1 MSVSLQEYYE
11 YLAGLTAKKPA
22 LEQVMKT
29 NNRLAKKIKPK
40 TFTTK
45 KR

>member
-1 MSVSLQEYYE
+1 MSISLQEYYE
-11 YLAGLTAKKPA
+11 YLAGLTARKPT
-22 LEQVMKT
+22 LQQVMKT
-29 NNRLAKKIKPK
+29 NIRPAKKIKPK